1 MSLAFSLS
9 FCSPSPARGRGR
21 NFAVFPL
28 YSLLPP
34 PWQSGS
40 CGTGAVSPGTEW
52 WGTPYKEDNS
62 SGVGPAELS
71 HAARSQVPPLGCW
84 LSPLLHLKTCN
95 FFFPLLPSRQILHE
109 ALNQPLEASGWL
121 ADKGSHC
128 VLVKSLS
135 LTCSSLYIH
144 PLCQHTNSFFLHHG
158 FPVFSKSTLD
168 EHPVHP
174 PTHCSCGDKSA
185 GTELNSSNP

>member
-1 MSLAFSLS
+1 MWAELCCFSTFSLL
-9 FCSPSPARGRGR
+9 A
-21 NFAVFPL
+21 
-28 YSLLPP
+28 PP
-34 PWQSGS
+34 RQSGS
-40 CGTGAVSPGTEW
+40 CGTGGARPGTEW

-95 FFFPLLPSRQILHE
+95 RPLPRSCQILHE
-109 ALNQPLEASGWL
+109 ALNQPLEASGRL

-128 VLVKSLS
+128 VLAKSPS

-144 PLCQHTNSFFLHHG
+144 PLCEHTNSFFLHHDL
-158 FPVFSKSTLD
+158 PVF
-168 EHPVHP
+168 V
-174 PTHCSCGDKSA
+174 
-185 GTELNSSNP
+185 NMR